1 MWIVKFLMIC
11 SQKIFENNAQRRWI
25 ECAMNKTNRTVS
37 VEVPCLA
44 KPLMNVLKP
53 KKFRSFSL
61 APSWAVVM
69 VNSCKSKKRGIRESS
84 EPNWS
89 KQRASVSRLVNWWRG
104 NHAPRWPHY
113 FRIHNATQRN
123 CLSNTF
129 KDSRILKDRWY
140 CTEKRIVQVSRNWP
154 SSIAIPYYRSEYSRP
169 KSSSN
174 DDNLQVPY
182 KFLIVSEQIR
192 DWSARNIYAGES
204 FPRIVSLTGFWWSTP
219 VMGT

>member
-1 MWIVKFLMIC
+1 MKFLRIY

-104 NHAPRWPHY
+104 NHVPRWPHY

-204 FPRIVSLTGFWWSTP
+204 FPRIVSLTGLVKYASDGHLTSA
-219 VMGT
+219 